1 MKRSMKVYA
10 IALVA
15 FLSVV
20 ALAFAPAVQ
29 NTVMGGS
36 YFNTDLGF
44 PVVGGKMDTFR
55 NGGSDT
61 IVTSVKGT
69 AKLHSIAYTLDF
81 WKANTV
87 GSVNVT
93 VACYASANNAT
104 TYASSPITTFTVNP
118 TLTYS
123 LSPTANNNA
132 TTQIYIPNSNFGGT
146 PYDHYKWIATAT
158 GGTSTM
164 SWQISANP
172 ANR

>member
-1 MKRSMKVYA
+1 MKKSVRNFT
-10 IALVA
+10 IAFVA

-20 ALAFAPAVQ
+20 ALAFAPAL

-36 YFNTDLGF
+36 YFTTSLGS
-44 PVVGGKMDTFR
+44 PVVTGKVDTFR

-61 IVTSVKGT
+61 IITSVQGT
-69 AKLHSIAYTLDF
+69 AKLHSIAYQMDF
-81 WKANTV
+81 WKAATV

-93 VACYASANNAT
+93 VACYASANNAQ

-123 LSPTANNNA
+123 LSPTTNNNA
-132 TTQIYIPNSNFGGT
+132 TTQIYIPNGNFGGS
-146 PYDHYKWIATAT
+146 PYTHYKWIATAT
-158 GGTSTM
+158 GAVSTM
-164 SWQISANP
+164 SWQLSANP